1 MIVPMCYGRRM
12 WNWDCRYEH
21 DIPYSWLQ
29 AEEDDCF
36 NVSWK
41 WNWECGY
48 EHEILHSWFHAEGD
62 DCFNVSWK
70 WNWDCRYE
78 HEIPYSWLHLE
89 MIVSR
94 RWRLMNIRHTFYSSF
109 PPNIKWLSREGDA
122 VKSQDYFVPEQETS
136 YMNKNGNIIIMYN
149 KYYMTY
155 SGRVNFRWY
164 KIIIRFRTH
173 SLKL

>member
-1 MIVPMCYGRRM
+1 MDDGCGTGTADMNMIYLILGYMQKKTIVSMCHGSGTGRRE
-12 WNWDCRYEH
+12 CR
-21 DIPYSWLQ
+21 
-29 AEEDDCF
+29 
-36 NVSWK
+36 
-41 WNWECGY
+41 Y

-109 PPNIKWLSREGDA
+109 PPNIK
-122 VKSQDYFVPEQETS
+122 
-136 YMNKNGNIIIMYN
+136 
-149 KYYMTY
+149 
-155 SGRVNFRWY
+155 
-164 KIIIRFRTH
+164 
-173 SLKL
+173 